1 MAFVRFMSGIGELFA
16 MNAQTLASGL
26 LMTLKLTVYSL
37 ILAFF
42 IGIIFGMM
50 SVSKN
55 KILLGISKVYVYII
69 RGIPMLVLAFFIY
82 FGLGALVKGGF
93 PKMTAAVI
101 TLTLNASA
109 YMSEIVRGG
118 IQAINRGQFEASRS
132 LGLSYAKTMRLI
144 VIPQAVRVCTPS
156 LINQLI
162 ITLKDTTILS
172 TIGIAE
178 LVQTGKIIIAA
189 NMRST
194 EMWLIIAIMY
204 FIPITILSLISERL
218 EKKLRKGQK

>member
-1 MAFVRFMSGIGELFA
+1 MLFE
-16 MNAQTLASGL
+16 GL
-26 LMTLKLTVYSL
+26 LMTLQLTAISL
-37 ILAFF
+37 LLAFF
-42 IGIIFGMM
+42 VGIIFGIM
-50 SVSKN
+50 SVSKS
-55 KILLGISKVYVYII
+55 KILSGITKVYVYII
-69 RGIPMLVLAFFIY
+69 RGIPLLVLSFFIY
-82 FGLGALVKGGF
+82 FGLGAVVKGGI
-93 PKMTAAVI
+93 PKMTAAII

-118 IQAINRGQFEASRS
+118 IQAVNKGQMEAARS
-132 LGLSYAKTMRLI
+132 LGLSYTRSMKMI
-144 VIPQAVRVCTPS
+144 IIPQAVRVCTPS

-189 NMRST
+189 NMKST

-204 FIPITILSLISERL
+204 FIPITILSLISGRL
-218 EKKLRKGQK
+218 ESKLHKGQK